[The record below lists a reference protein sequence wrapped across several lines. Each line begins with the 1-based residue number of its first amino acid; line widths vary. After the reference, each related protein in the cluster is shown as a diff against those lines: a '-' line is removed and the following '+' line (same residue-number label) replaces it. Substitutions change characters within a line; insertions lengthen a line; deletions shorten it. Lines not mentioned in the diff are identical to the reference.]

1 LFKTS
6 ISKQFK
12 HLKKILGLM
21 YDILIKGGKIVE
33 GTSNPWYRGDI
44 AIENG
49 LISKIG
55 RLEAKAHETIDAE
68 GLIVSPGFIDVHSHS
83 DLVLMSEPKARIK
96 IMQGITTEIIG
107 QDGLG
112 EAPIR
117 EDVTAMWRRYLSGL
131 NGDPII
137 DWNWR
142 SFGEYL
148 DRLETSKPAV
158 NVASLIGHGN
168 LRLLAMGMEN
178 RKPTSSELT
187 EMKKL
192 LTESMEQGGLG
203 LSTGLIYPP
212 CVYSDASELTEL
224 CKIATRLGGVFVVHM
239 RNEGDRLLESIHEVV
254 TIGKGSGIP
263 VHISHFKTNGR
274 LNWGRASLA
283 LAKVEEARLQGVDVT
298 FDQYPYTAG
307 STFLGSLLP
316 PWAHEGGID
325 NLLARLR
332 DGETRK
338 KLVSYLNKEGDEG
351 SKNEWDR
358 ILLTNVKTVGNKR
371 FEGKY
376 LSEIS
381 ANLQK
386 TPAET
391 VLDIVLEEE
400 NAATMASFTM
410 LEEDVRIFMKS
421 FLQMVCTDGIVLG
434 KPHPR
439 AYGSF
444 PRVVG
449 RYVREGILRLEET
462 IHKMTGYPAQRF
474 GLIDRGI
481 LRPGMA
487 ADITIFNAE
496 KIEDT
501 ATFENPTQYPLGID
515 YVIVNGKITVEE
527 GIQTEIRAGKILRR
541 RV

>member
-1 LFKTS
+1 MFDL
-6 ISKQFK
+6 
-12 HLKKILGLM
+12 
-21 YDILIKGGKIVE
+21 LIKDGKIVD
-33 GTSNPWYRGDI
+33 GSGNPWYRGDI

-55 RLEAKAHETIDAE
+55 RIQAKTKEYINAD
-68 GLIVSPGFIDVHSHS
+68 GLVVSPGFIDVHSHS
-83 DLVLMSEPKARIK
+83 DLVLITEPEARIK

-117 EDVTAMWRRYLSGL
+117 QDVTAMWRRYLSGL
-131 NGDPII
+131 NGDPKI
-137 DWNWR
+137 DWSWK
-142 SFGEYL
+142 SFGDYL
-148 DRLETSKPAV
+148 DLLELSKPAV
-158 NVASLIGHGN
+158 NIGSLVGHGN

-178 RKPTSSELT
+178 RKPTSAELE
-187 EMKKL
+187 EMKTFL
-192 LTESMEQGGLG
+192 AESMDQGGLG
-203 LSTGLIYPP
+203 LSTGLIYSP
-212 CVYSDASELTEL
+212 CAYSDTKELIEL
-224 CKIATRLGGVFVVHM
+224 CKIAAKRGGIFVVHM

-254 TIGKGSGIP
+254 SVGKGSGIP

-274 LNWGRASLA
+274 SNWGRAPLA
-283 LAKVEEARLQGVDVT
+283 LATVEEARLQGVDVT

-316 PWAHEGGID
+316 PWAHEGGVD
-325 NLLARLR
+325 NLLTRLK

-338 KLVSYLNKEGDEG
+338 KLASYLNKEGDEG

-358 ILLTNVKTVGNKR
+358 ILLTNVQTGGNKR

-376 LSEIS
+376 ISEIS
-381 ANLQK
+381 ENLQK

-391 VLDIVLEEE
+391 VLDIVFEEE
-400 NAATMASFTM
+400 NAATMANFTM
-410 LEEDVRIFMKS
+410 HEDDVRTFMRS
-421 FLQMVCTDGIVLG
+421 FLQMVCSDGIVLG
-434 KPHPR
+434 NPHPR

-449 RYVREGILRLEET
+449 LYVREEVLRLEEA
-462 IHKMTGYPAQRF
+462 IRKMTGYPAQRF
-474 GLIDRGI
+474 GLYERGI

-487 ADITIFNAE
+487 ADITIFDAE

-501 ATFENPTQYPLGID
+501 ATFENPIQYPRGIE
-515 YVIVNGKITVEE
+515 YVIVNGKVTVEK
-527 GIQTEIRAGKILRR
+527 GRHTGMRAGKILKRR
-541 RV
+541 A